1 MGKRAAADLEPFSSL
16 SFRRASRWKEKIK
29 TQTQKGLK
37 RSSVYADSSGRQ
49 AVARS
54 LGGLAVMNREMCWR
68 RFHRFAVAPL
78 AYRAFLAWARRMLD
92 AIGFV
97 ISSQ

>member
-54 LGGLAVMNREMCWR
+54 LGGLARHEPRNVL
-68 RFHRFAVAPL
+68 APISP
-78 AYRAFLAWARRMLD
+78 FLHSTSGLS
-92 AIGFV
+92 GLFGV
-97 ISSQ
+97 G